1 MRKNFGVML
10 TKTYIFFIIQ
20 IYEFFSPQTDS
31 RTRLPHLSLQ
41 FEIINSYLPARSRS
55 FRCQHRFW
63 SDINN
68 LRVFL
73 QLVFSSFHSIISNI
87 GKRILHL
94 NQLLCSTN
102 QLLGFTQE
110 NLFSSV
116 EYLNYSLLGER
127 TCMQNSI
134 TKKNP
139 LKDVNFR
146 QGNLQVFV

>member
-10 TKTYIFFIIQ
+10 TKTYIFFIQ

-31 RTRLPHLSLQ
+31 RTRLPHLLLQ
-41 FEIINSYLPARSRS
+41 FEIINSYLQARSRI
-55 FRCQHRFW
+55 FRCQHSFW

-110 NLFSSV
+110 NLFSSL

-146 QGNLQVFV
+146 QENLQVFV